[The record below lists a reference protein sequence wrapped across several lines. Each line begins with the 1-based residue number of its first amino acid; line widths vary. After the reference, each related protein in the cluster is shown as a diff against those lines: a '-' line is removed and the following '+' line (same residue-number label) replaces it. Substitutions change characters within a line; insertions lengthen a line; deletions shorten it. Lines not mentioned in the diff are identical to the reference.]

1 MHKFPIEVQH
11 VDVVIQASGAVHS
24 FEAEVDGHADING
37 EKGGVDEISILDLQ
51 DNEDSSI
58 ANIVGQGN
66 NTFVILRD
74 SQDLS

>member
-1 MHKFPIEVQH
+1 MIVQ
-11 VDVVIQASGAVHS
+11 AESSSGIA
-24 FEAEVDGHADING
+24 G
-37 EKGGVDEISILDLQ
+37 EKGWVDEISILDLQ